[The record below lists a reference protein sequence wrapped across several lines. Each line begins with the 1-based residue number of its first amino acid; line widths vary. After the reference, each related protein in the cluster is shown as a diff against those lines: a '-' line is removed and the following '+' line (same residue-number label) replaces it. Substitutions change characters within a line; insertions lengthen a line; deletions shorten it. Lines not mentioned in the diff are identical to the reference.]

1 MNKTGSPIQGFT
13 VTEEVISISAFGSPL
28 LCHPEL
34 VSGSALRETVAGGS
48 RLVASRLEVML
59 PPAGSEARWREEV
72 MPGEHSGK
80 WCCHLRF
87 GRIKQKREAR
97 ELDPV

>member
-13 VTEEVISISAFGSPL
+13 VTEEVISISAFESPL

-72 MPGEHSGK
+72 MPGRSSGEVMLALTCQEAKTKEKEH
-80 WCCHLRF
+80 
-87 GRIKQKREAR
+87 AN
-97 ELDPV
+97 